1 MTTVAAPVTCV
12 LKPGTQAFID
22 VLTAAGGLD
31 AAAETQA
38 VRRDYEV
45 RRGAAPRATEAVNP
59 GPILERVPFSK
70 E

>member
-1 MTTVAAPVTCV
+1 V

-22 VLTAAGGLD
+22 ALTAAGGLD
-31 AAAETQA
+31 AATETTSGA
-38 VRRDYEV
+38 RRDYAI
-45 RRGAAPRATEAVNP
+45 RRGAAPRAADVVNP